1 MGIQGFN
8 GVQKSEKTIET
19 INAGKNKVA
28 EIINNLNNAETE
40 ELELEV
46 IEKFESAHPKQNEE
60 IMALEEAGYKKVY
73 DEVIP
78 VRKGNPPQ
86 EDKVRVMLLANE
98 NGETEKR
105 VLMVNKETNT
115 YEPVEI
121 EELDALL
128 DLREAKFKQEYEN
141 KRMRDE
147 MQSMFEIKG

>member
-78 VRKGNPPQ
+78 VTKGNPPQ

-121 EELDALL
+121 KELEALL
-128 DLREAKFKQEYEN
+128 DLREAEYKQSYEN